1 MFRTRASLFD
11 AMAVAVVLLIAVL
24 LFLIPFFGLREGRT
38 LLVTTARGTTEYDLS
53 KDRQIELH
61 ENGIALTV
69 VIEDGKAFVQHSDC
83 PDGVCMASGRI
94 ARSGESILCAP
105 AGVTLT
111 VKGGGDD
118 VDFVAG

>member
-1 MFRTRASLFD
+1 MFRTRASLWD
-11 AMAVAVVLLIAVL
+11 AVAVVGVLLIAAL
-24 LFLIPFFGLREGRT
+24 LVLIPFFGLQEGHT
-38 LLVTTARGTTEYDLS
+38 LLVTTVSGAAEYDLS
-53 KDRQIELH
+53 ENCQIELH

-69 VIEDGKAFVQHSDC
+69 VIEGGEAFVRHSDC

-94 ARSGESILCAP
+94 SRSGESILCAP

-111 VKGGGDD
+111 VKGGGGD